1 MKLFTTDNSEMMDIS
16 KIEAE
21 NGRLLITGTIMG
33 AMPVQVVMTG
43 TEMRKV
49 LPLLSWKVVFTAIK
63 MLFTK

>member
-16 KIEAE
+16 KIEADH
-21 NGRLLITGTIMG
+21 GKLLITGTIMG

-49 LPLLSWKVVFTAIK
+49 LPLLSFKVIVTAIK

>member
-21 NGRLLITGTIMG
+21 NGKLLITGTIMG

-49 LPLLSWKVVFTAIK
+49 LPLLSFKVIVTAIK

>member
-1 MKLFTTDNSEMMDIS
+1 MKLYTTDNSEMMDIS

>member
-49 LPLLSWKVVFTAIK
+49 LPLLSFKVIVTAIK

>member
-49 LPLLSWKVVFTAIK
+49 LPLLSWKVIVTAIK